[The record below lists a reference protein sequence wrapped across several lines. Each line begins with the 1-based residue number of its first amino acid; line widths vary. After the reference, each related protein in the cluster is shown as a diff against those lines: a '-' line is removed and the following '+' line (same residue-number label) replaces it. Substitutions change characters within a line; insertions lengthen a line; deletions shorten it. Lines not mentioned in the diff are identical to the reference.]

1 MIELLIGATLGVLGT
16 IYTTNKDVRD
26 KVNTT
31 VKDGAKVAKEKT
43 VEAGKWVKSKM
54 TKKSEDK

>member
-31 VKDGAKVAKEKT
+31 VKDGAKVVKEKT
-43 VEAGKWVKSKM
+43 VETGKWVKAKLN
-54 TKKSEDK
+54 KKSEDK